1 MLLKFNQRM
10 KIAVNTRLLLKD
22 KLEGIG
28 WFTFQTL
35 KRITT
40 NHPEHQFYF
49 IFDRPFYSDFIFS
62 DNVTPIVIGPPTRHP
77 LLWYIYFEY
86 SIPKVLKRIKADLFL
101 STDGWLSL
109 KTDVKS
115 VNVIH
120 DLNFEHNPEFIKQ
133 PARFYYSR
141 FFKLFAKKASILATV
156 SEYTRRDINT
166 LYDIPCSSID
176 VVYNG
181 CNDLFSPLNQQEQ
194 INIRKCYSDG
204 CPYFL
209 FVGLIH
215 KRKNLDNIFKAFDM
229 FKIHDSENT
238 KLIVVGSKKWWKG
251 DIENAYNAMRYKADV
266 IFLGRTP
273 SGELSKIMAS
283 SLALVYT
290 SLFEGF
296 GIPILEAFHAE
307 TAVITSN
314 ITSMPEVA
322 GDAALL
328 VNPYS
333 VQQIANAMAKISNN
347 IDLRTALISKGQ
359 IQRQKFSWDK
369 TADSLWKT
377 IEKVL

>member
-1 MLLKFNQRM
+1 M
-10 KIAVNTRLLLKD
+10 
-22 KLEGIG
+22 
-28 WFTFQTL
+28 
-35 KRITT
+35 
-40 NHPEHQFYF
+40 
-49 IFDRPFYSDFIFS
+49 
-62 DNVTPIVIGPPTRHP
+62 
-77 LLWYIYFEY
+77 
-86 SIPKVLKRIKADLFL
+86 
-101 STDGWLSL
+101 
-109 KTDVKS
+109 
-115 VNVIH
+115 
-120 DLNFEHNPEFIKQ
+120 
-133 PARFYYSR
+133 
-141 FFKLFAKKASILATV
+141 
-156 SEYTRRDINT
+156 
-166 LYDIPCSSID
+166 YDIPCSSID

-251 DIENAYNAMRYKADV
+251 DIENAYNAMKYKADV